1 MQFRQ
6 FLSGEQFDPDT
17 MRLLGVAFEMA
28 RASTKLLDR
37 PEITDDVIAK
47 QIIILARGGERSA
60 DKLCDGALSV
70 LTTRGRAAL

>member
-47 QIIILARGGERSA
+47 QIIILARSGERSA

-70 LTTRGRAAL
+70 LTDPR

>member
-1 MQFRQ
+1 
-6 FLSGEQFDPDT
+6 
-17 MRLLGVAFEMA
+17 MRVLGVAFKMA

-47 QIIILARGGERSA
+47 QIITLARSGERSA

-70 LTTRGRAAL
+70 LTDPR